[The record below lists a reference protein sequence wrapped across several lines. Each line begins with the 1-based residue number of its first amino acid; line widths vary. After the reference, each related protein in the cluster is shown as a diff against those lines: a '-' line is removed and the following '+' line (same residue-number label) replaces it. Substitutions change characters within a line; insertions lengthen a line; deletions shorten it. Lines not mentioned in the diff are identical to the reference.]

1 MRSSDKKRLRI
12 RKRIRGLKSPPSK
25 ALRVAKPARDR
36 YELPGHP
43 KECDCPL
50 CEHELL
56 VRAAAQRRDSGVR
69 DEPSAG

>member
-1 MRSSDKKRLRI
+1 M
-12 RKRIRGLKSPPSK
+12 
-25 ALRVAKPARDR
+25 AKPARDR

-56 VRAAAQRRDSGVR
+56 VRAAAQQRDSGVR